1 MLSSRYLAWNTAIA
15 DSIYNSSCAG
25 LPVYLDLDHEKFELI
40 KSHTALD
47 GLDLSKEGLAAA
59 VLESINWDGNKNELL
74 WPITGRSQRW
84 LKDFTSDKSPSGAP
98 PMVAFLAVA
107 VIAAEA
113 MGEGEFGPLNY
124 YSQLHTLLGVTPGT
138 PEAKKLEHAYRKDVL
153 TMWALLKK
161 WLVENEW
168 SLGIPTAEA
177 LSHPYVSVAMSQALV
192 RDADRKKLP
201 RMFDS
206 LNLRPGDQI
215 APNDMQDYLNIWLQ
229 QPDCAANAS
238 FKTLWE
244 RKSAR
249 ERISE
254 VVSKELEAW
263 EGSVSADDSD
273 SLRIE
278 IQKKLRIFLK
288 VRKYLGQKSLDL
300 NLAINSNKE
309 IGERSATCQLDEHPN
324 RDFIFNQEGKNLALL
339 ANPSELSFDS
349 ALLGDLHFKNKEGL
363 NPVRRLPGSVVALEF
378 QEELQGYLEVTKAPL
393 SRSIVILVRDDVN
406 LLAGL
411 QGLLSRNA
419 RPGFKDISADLLGL
433 PAGWR
438 LIGDVQLETSELGTF
453 PDPFASLRPTVNSQL
468 SLNGGVSIPGPMASK
483 KFLNGY
489 APEVR
494 ATSQSQSNV
503 SLHLYESKFVN
514 DNLVEVE
521 IAEWISNNGSVAV
534 DLSSTLKDDGD
545 YRVVFKE
552 NQTPTFQR
560 DFFIRSARTPDL
572 LALRN
577 KPSLVH
583 SFEEQE
589 CEAAFETIEY
599 HDDMET
605 YIFGGFANY
614 TYPDSDS
621 DSDSGRASN
630 QHAVIWDTTSPELTS
645 DSPKQKIGVQQLP
658 EDSCVFTGRHI
669 RHLDTPATNKTKFV
683 RGVCVGREA
692 IVGREA
698 ANGLE
703 AIVARDAIVGCG
715 AVTTEYCHDYQ
726 ARKREL
732 TNTRIASKSKNAL
745 DKVLVREVKS
755 IDIAA
760 AISLVYSAVH
770 GKVRLLLRGLE
781 VLAGEQMTALQLLEL
796 LEQLGHIEFTRD
808 IQGYPDYWAIVDKQL
823 IIRTSGMEHQLLGI
837 WDKASLDELRL
848 LGIQIKQEESVA
860 ATFDFELDFSEL
872 SSQIGSL
879 GAELG
884 SSSMLVDALPEFSFV
899 RQTLDRLPL
908 PAFEQIELFDLEAGK
923 WSISEYVRPGAFRL
937 LTTFGRRHFYASSDD
952 LDEQKAVAGSAT
964 IVKYLAANE
973 KGATLLNC
981 SVDEELVTVPRGA
994 LVPGLY
1000 GRALVLDT
1008 GIPPIEISKKTGEST
1023 AKLMQYQNVDLEIAQ
1038 KISRL
1043 LAE

>member
-1 MLSSRYLAWNTAIA
+1 MLSTNYLAWNTAIA
-15 DSIYNSSCAG
+15 DSIYNSSSAG
-25 LPVYLDLDHEKFELI
+25 LPVYLDLDDEKFQQI
-40 KSHTALD
+40 CTHAALA
-47 GLDLSKEGLAAA
+47 GLDLSKEGLASA
-59 VLESINWDGNKNELL
+59 VIESINWDGNKNELL
-74 WPITGRSQRW
+74 WPITGKAQRW
-84 LKDFTSDKSPSGAP
+84 LKDFTSGKNPSGAP
-98 PMVAFLAVA
+98 PMIAFLAVA

-113 MGEGEFGPLNY
+113 MGEGNFGPLNY
-124 YSQLHTLLGVTPGT
+124 YSQLHSLLGVTPGSS
-138 PEAKKLEHAYRKDVL
+138 EAKRLEQAYRKDVL

-192 RDADRKKLP
+192 RDADRKKLS

-206 LNLRPGDQI
+206 LNLRPGEQI
-215 APNDMQDYLNIWLQ
+215 APNDMQEYLNIWLQ
-229 QPDCAANAS
+229 QPDCVANAS

-244 RKSAR
+244 KKSAR

-263 EGSVSADDSD
+263 EGSIASDDSG
-273 SLRIE
+273 SQRLQ

-300 NLAINSNKE
+300 NLAVNSNKE
-309 IGERSATCQLDEHPN
+309 IGECAATYQLDEHPD
-324 RDFIFNQEGKNLALL
+324 REFIFNQEGKTLALL
-339 ANPSELSFDS
+339 SNPSELSFDS
-349 ALLGDLHFKNKEGL
+349 ALLGDLHFKNKQGGD
-363 NPVRRLPGSVVALEF
+363 PVRRLPGSVVALEF
-378 QEELQGYLEVTKAPL
+378 QEELQGYLEVAKAPL
-393 SRSIVILVRDDVN
+393 SRSIAILVRDDVT

-411 QGLLSRNA
+411 QSLLLRNA
-419 RPGFKDISADLLGL
+419 RPGFKDISANLKGL

-438 LIGDVQLETSELGTF
+438 LISDVQLETSELGTF
-453 PDPFASLRPTVNSQL
+453 PDPYASLRPTVNSQL
-468 SLNGGVSIPGPMASK
+468 SLNGGVSIPGPMSGK
-483 KFLNGY
+483 KFLTGY

-494 ATSQSQSNV
+494 ATSQSENIV
-503 SLHLYESKFVN
+503 SLHLFETKFVN

-521 IAEWISNNGSVAV
+521 TGMWSSDNGSIAV
-534 DLSSTLKDDGD
+534 DLSSLLKEDGD

-552 NQTPTFQR
+552 KQTPTFQR
-560 DFFIRSARTPDL
+560 DFFLRSANSPDL

-583 SFEEQE
+583 SFEEQQS
-589 CEAAFETIEY
+589 EAAFETIEF

-605 YIFGGFANY
+605 FITGCFANY

-621 DSDSGRASN
+621 DSKSN
-630 QHAVIWDTTSPELTS
+630 SQVSLWEATSLELSS
-645 DSPKQKIGVQQLP
+645 DSPKHKISVQQIP

-692 IVGREA
+692 VAGREA
-698 ANGLE
+698 SEGLE
-703 AIVARDAIVGCG
+703 AIAPREAIVGCG

-732 TNTRIASKSKNAL
+732 TSTRLASRARSTL
-745 DKVLVREVKS
+745 DQVLVHEVKS
-755 IDIAA
+755 TDLPA

-770 GKVRLLLRGLE
+770 GQVRQLLRGLE
-781 VLAGEQMTALQLLEL
+781 VLSGEQMTALQLLEL
-796 LEQLGHIEFTRD
+796 LEQLGHIEFKRD
-808 IQGYPDYWAIVDKQL
+808 LEGYPNYWSIVEKQL
-823 IIRTSGMEHQLLGI
+823 VVREEEKDHQLLGI
-837 WDKASLDELRL
+837 WDKESLDELRL
-848 LGIQIKQEESVA
+848 LGFHLVEKEGMGLTVTTELNLFDLSDQIQ
-860 ATFDFELDFSEL
+860 
-872 SSQIGSL
+872 SL

-884 SSSMLVDALPEFSFV
+884 SSSMLADALPDFSFV
-899 RQTLDRLPL
+899 RETLDRQTL
-908 PAFEQIELFDLEAGK
+908 PAFEQIEIFDLGTGK
-923 WSISEYVRPGAFRL
+923 WSTSDYIRPGAFRL
-937 LTTFGRRHFYASSDD
+937 QSGFGRRHFYASSAD
-952 LDEQKAVAGSAT
+952 LDQQKAVSGSAT

-973 KGATLLNC
+973 NGISLLNC
-981 SVDEELVTVPRGA
+981 SLSDSTVTVPRGA

-1000 GRALVLDT
+1000 GRALVIDT
-1008 GIPPIEISKKTGEST
+1008 GKPPVEVTKQIGSST
-1023 AKLMQYQNVDLEIAQ
+1023 VKLMQYQNVDIELAQ